1 MRIKPIHPHARLKG
15 IIVREGVNDGK
26 TVQANDEEGG
36 VNIGWGRVMGKV
48 GESVL
53 PGMELG

>member
-1 MRIKPIHPHARLKG
+1 
-15 IIVREGVNDGK
+15 VREGVNDGK

-36 VNIGWGRVMGKV
+36 VNIGWGRITKGMGEV

-53 PGMELG
+53 PGMELA